1 MIALRLLGWLWCL
14 PVTLIG
20 LVVVAFARPR
30 SVRFRWHGHHG
41 VRGVVE
47 FTVARWFKGYAA
59 FTFGAVQ
66 WYVEGKDP
74 ERHRRHEDVHTLQGF
89 ILGALNPLAYGLM
102 AAALYVYWRWRTED
116 HGLAMQQAYW
126 HNPLEAWARAWSRR

>member
-41 VRGVVE
+41 VRGVLE

-66 WYVEGKDP
+66 GYLVGVDP
-74 ERHRRHEDVHTLQGF
+74 ERHRRHEDVHSLQGM
-89 ILGALNPLAYGLM
+89 LMGPLNIPAYGACSLVSRLRGTGWYRGN
-102 AAALYVYWRWRTED
+102 A
-116 HGLAMQQAYW
+116 
-126 HNPLEAWARAWSRR
+126 LEAWARAWSQP